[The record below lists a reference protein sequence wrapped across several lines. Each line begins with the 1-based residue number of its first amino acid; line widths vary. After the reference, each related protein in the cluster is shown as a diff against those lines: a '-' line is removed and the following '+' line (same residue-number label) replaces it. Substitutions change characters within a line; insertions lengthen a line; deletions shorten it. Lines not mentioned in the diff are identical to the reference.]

1 MFVVKCAISG
11 NNHFFAFFI
20 SSWYVNEIWPGWEL
34 AIGLAFSE
42 FKMAAN
48 LQRLYYKRGEPYLC
62 SANAPVLDGSGSRR

>member
-1 MFVVKCAISG
+1 MFGVKCAISG

-20 SSWYVNEIWPGWEL
+20 SSWYVIEIWPGCEL

-48 LQRLYYKRGEPYLC
+48 LQH
-62 SANAPVLDGSGSRR
+62 SV